1 MSLDEYVGAIVVEF
15 NATEYDAVSV
25 DEDVK
30 GVRKLVKTMNR
41 KRRAKGRCALI
52 PEFTLKVT
60 LPIPVEGE
68 PDWLAF
74 DDGKVTMQS
83 IGGGDR
89 WTYQGCFLIDMSGAF
104 KVDGEAVR
112 TLTLGAVNRV
122 KE

>member
-1 MSLDEYVGAIVVEF
+1 MAIQEFVGAVVLEVDGEEIECTSF
-15 NATEYDAVSV
+15 SAKEAT
-25 DEDVK
+25 
-30 GVRKLVKTMNR
+30 GRMPVKTMNR

-83 IGGGDR
+83 IEGGDR
-89 WTYQGCFLIDMSGAF
+89 WTYQGCFVMDMSGSF
-104 KVDGEAVR
+104 KVDGEASR
-112 TLTLGAVNRV
+112 TLTIGAVNRV